1 MGDILIYSIGFLAQI
16 FFSARVIFQWV
27 LSERA
32 RKVVSPSIF
41 WIFSIAGSLLLCVYG
56 WLRNDFS
63 IILGQFIA
71 YYIYLWNLNSKGVLK
86 QIHFIFRVILLLTPI
101 ATALLAVQDIPTFI
115 NTFFRN
121 ESVPIGLLIFGSAGQ
136 VIFTLRFVYQW
147 FYSVRRHESLLPKG
161 FWIISLIGSS
171 VILCYGVFRLDPVLI
186 LGQPF
191 GLVSYIRNLMIGSK
205 EKQLETAA

>member
-1 MGDILIYSIGFLAQI
+1 MSDIIIYSIGFLAQI

-71 YYIYLWNLNSKGVLK
+71 YYIYLWNLNNKGVFKKLH
-86 QIHFIFRVILLLTPI
+86 IIIRAILLLTPVV
-101 ATALLAVQDIPTFI
+101 TALLAVQDAPTFI
-115 NTFFRN
+115 NTFFHN

-147 FYSVRRHESLLPKG
+147 FYSVRHNESLLPKG

-191 GLVSYIRNLMIGSK
+191 GLISYIRNLMIGHK
-205 EKQLETAA
+205 EKQLKTV